1 MKVLQINSV
10 CGYGSTGRIAADL
23 SRYLT
28 QSGDDCLIAYGRGH
42 APDDVKS
49 IRIGTDF
56 DVNLHGVCSR
66 ITDKHGFYSK
76 RATQRFIQQAR
87 EYHPD
92 IIHLHNLHGYYLH
105 LPTLFE
111 WLRECGKPV
120 VWTLHD
126 CWAFTGHCSHFDFVG
141 CDRWKTSCHDCPQKR
156 EYPASYVFDRS
167 DWNYEQKKKM
177 FSSLHNLTIITPSY
191 WLKNLVQDSFL
202 GKYRVDAIHNGID
215 LSVFHPIES
224 DFRKQH
230 GLHNKFVAMGA
241 AGTWTQRKGLQ
252 YLLELADCLEDN
264 YKVIIAG
271 LSKKQID
278 ELPPHI
284 LGIPK
289 TQNALQLAQIYS
301 AADVF
306 LNPTLEDTFPTT
318 NMEAIA
324 CATPV
329 ITFNTGGCKECI
341 TKDTGI
347 VIEKTNTADLVMWVR
362 YLCANPDFFS
372 DKKLL
377 AKAQDFDDALCNES
391 YLRLYQSAVRR

>member
-126 CWAFTGHCSHFDFVG
+126 CWAFTGHCAYFDYAG
-141 CDRWKTSCHDCPQKR
+141 CNQWKTACFSCPQKTA
-156 EYPASYVFDRS
+156 YPASLMFDRS
-167 DWNYEQKKKM
+167 EGNFIMKKEL
-177 FSSLHNLTIITPSY
+177 FTSLSNIHIVTPSN
-191 WLKNLVQDSFL
+191 WMKELVKQSFL
-202 GKYRVDAIHNGID
+202 KHYPVVTIYNGID
-215 LSVFHPIES
+215 LNQFKPTKS
-224 DFRKQH
+224 DFRIKNH
-230 GLHNKFVAMGA
+230 LTDKTMLLSVVNV
-241 AGTWTQRKGLQ
+241 WESRKGFN
-252 YLLELADCLEDN
+252 YLLELSKRLDN
-264 YKVIIAG
+264 TFCIVVVG
-271 LSKKQID
+271 LTKQQCHS
-278 ELPPHI
+278 LPNHM
-284 LGIPK
+284 LGI
-289 TQNALQLAQIYS
+289 TRTNDLNELIEIYS
-301 AADVF
+301 AADIF
-306 LNPTLEDTFPTT
+306 LNPTLEDNYPTT
-318 NMEAIA
+318 NLEAIA
-324 CATPV
+324 CGTPV
-329 ITFNTGGCKECI
+329 VTFDTGGCSETVSDGCGYVVSKGNLEEMISQLKRLSSIHYRMNHEKWLEHRNSMDQKIQC
-341 TKDTGI
+341 
-347 VIEKTNTADLVMWVR
+347 EKT
-362 YLCANPDFFS
+362 
-372 DKKLL
+372 L
-377 AKAQDFDDALCNES
+377 A
-391 YLRLYQSAVRR
+391 LYRQFV